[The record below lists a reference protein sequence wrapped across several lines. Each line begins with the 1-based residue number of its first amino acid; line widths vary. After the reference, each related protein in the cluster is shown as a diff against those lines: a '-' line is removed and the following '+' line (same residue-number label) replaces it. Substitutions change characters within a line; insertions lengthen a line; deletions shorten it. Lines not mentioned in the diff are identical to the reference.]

1 MLLTGKQPA
10 EQLYEK
16 IDERVRTLTPVPG
29 LFTLYDPEDKPAGWY
44 LRSIQ
49 RAGEAHGVPVYA
61 RPLSE
66 GTALP
71 PQPLGGMIVLSK
83 TPTPVPIPDELDVDG
98 TGKNSFS
105 VLYKGGL
112 RTYPRTTPCTAEAC
126 VRLLDYY
133 GVPLSGKHA
142 VILGRSLTVGRPLGM
157 LLLDRNAT
165 VTICHS
171 KTEDLPGI
179 CRQADILVCATGHE
193 GLVGKDCVRPGQTLI
208 NVGGDAVEEEAAS
221 IVENLCPFKGGV
233 GALTTAVLLQHV
245 TDTDICKA

>member
-10 EQLYEK
+10 EQLYSK
-16 IDERVRTLTPVPG
+16 IDERVRSMTEVPG
-29 LFTLYDPEDKPAGWY
+29 LFALYDPEDKPAGWY

-49 RAGEAHGVPVYA
+49 RAGEAHGIPVYA

-71 PQPLGGMIVLSK
+71 MKLLGGMIVLSK
-83 TPTPVPIPDELDVDG
+83 TKTPIPIPPELDVDG
-98 TGKNSFS
+98 TGPSSFS
-105 VLYKGGL
+105 TLYKGGL
-112 RTYPRTTPCTAEAC
+112 KAYPRTTPCTAEAC

-133 GVPLSGKHA
+133 EVPVSGKHV
-142 VILGRSLTVGRPLGM
+142 VILGRSLTVGRPLAM
-157 LLLDRNAT
+157 LLLDQNAT

-171 KTEDLPGI
+171 KTEGLPGI
-179 CRQADILVCATGHE
+179 CRQADILVCATGRE

-208 NVGGDAVEEEAAS
+208 NVGGDAIEEEVAP

-245 TDTDICKA
+245 TEMNR

>member
-10 EQLYEK
+10 EQLYAQ
-16 IDERVRTLTPVPG
+16 IDERVRSLAEVPG
-29 LFTLYDPEDKPAGWY
+29 LFALYDPEDKPAGWY

-49 RAGEAHGVPVYA
+49 RAGEAHGVPIYA

-71 PQPLGGMIVLSK
+71 PQLLGGMIVLSK
-83 TPTPVPIPDELDVDG
+83 TKTPIPIPDELDVDG
-98 TGKNSFS
+98 TGKSSFS
-105 VLYKGGL
+105 ILYQGGSKE
-112 RTYPRTTPCTAEAC
+112 YPRNTPCTAEAC
-126 VRLLDYY
+126 VRLLDHY
-133 GVPLSGKHA
+133 GVPVSGKHA

-171 KTEDLPGI
+171 KTENLPED
-179 CRQADILVCATGHE
+179 CRQADILVCATGRG
-193 GLVGKDCVRPGQTLI
+193 GLVGKDCVRSGQTLL
-208 NVGGDAVEEEAAS
+208 NVGGDAVEEEVEP

-245 TDTDICKA
+245 TETN

>member
-10 EQLYEK
+10 EQLYSK
-16 IDERVRTLTPVPG
+16 IDERGRSMTEVPG
-29 LFTLYDPEDKPAGWY
+29 LFALYDPEDKPAGWY

-49 RAGEAHGVPVYA
+49 RAGEAHGIPVYA

-71 PQPLGGMIVLSK
+71 MKLLGGMIVLSK
-83 TPTPVPIPDELDVDG
+83 TKTPIPIPPELDVDG
-98 TGKNSFS
+98 TGPSSFS
-105 VLYKGGL
+105 TLYKGGL
-112 RTYPRTTPCTAEAC
+112 KAYPRTTPCTAEAC

-133 GVPLSGKHA
+133 GVPVSGKHV
-142 VILGRSLTVGRPLGM
+142 VILGRSLTVGRPIAM

-171 KTEDLPGI
+171 KTEGLPVI
-179 CRQADILVCATGHE
+179 CRQADILVCATG
-193 GLVGKDCVRPGQTLI
+193 R
-208 NVGGDAVEEEAAS
+208 EEVAP

-245 TDTDICKA
+245 TEMNR

>member
-10 EQLYEK
+10 AQLYAK
-16 IDERVRTLTPVPG
+16 IDERVRSLDEVPG
-29 LFTLYDPEDKPAGWY
+29 LFALYDPEDKPAGWY

-66 GTALP
+66 GTELP
-71 PQPLGGMIVLSK
+71 QEALGGMIVLSK
-83 TPTPVPIPDELDVDG
+83 TQTPISIPDELDVDG

-105 VLYKGGL
+105 VLYRGGL
-112 RTYPRTTPCTAEAC
+112 KAYPRTTPCTAEAC
-126 VRLLDYY
+126 MRLLDYY
-133 GVPLSGKHA
+133 GIPVSGKHA

-165 VTICHS
+165 VTLCHS
-171 KTEDLPGI
+171 KTENLPEV

-208 NVGGDAVEEEAAS
+208 NVGGDALEEE
-221 IVENLCPFKGGV
+221 VEPVVEHLCPFKGGV

-245 TDTDICKA
+245 TDAGICKA